1 MRTFLKL
8 LLLALL
14 AAGAWLAWMVLVPY
28 GPAIERLVLLR
39 PGSSA
44 RHIATDLHSAGV
56 VRSLPA
62 FLLLHYARGQKALK
76 AGEYRFDHRATALEV
91 YDRLVRGDVIT
102 HTVVIPEGFS
112 QFEIAATVEAAGL
125 ATREQFL
132 QVARTETALIS
143 DLDRGAASLEGY
155 LFPDTYQF
163 SRVQSPRDL
172 AAAMVRRFRQEAQA
186 LGLSSDVRHFVTL
199 ASIVEKE
206 TNVPEERAVVA
217 GVYFNRL
224 QKRMALA
231 ADPTVVYAAQLAGRY
246 RGAIYKSDLAFD
258 SPYNTYRYAG
268 LPPGPIANP
277 GRAALQAALKPAT
290 TDYYYF
296 VSDNHGSH
304 RFARTAREHARNV
317 AAYRRAVAQ
326 EGSR

>member
-14 AAGAWLAWMVLVPY
+14 AVGAWLAWMLLVPY
-28 GPAIERLVLLR
+28 GPAIEKLVLLR

-44 RHIATDLHSAGV
+44 RHIASDLESAGV
-56 VRSLPA
+56 VRNLPA
-62 FLLLHYARGQKALK
+62 FLLLHYARGQQTLK
-76 AGEYRFDHRATALEV
+76 AGEYRFDHPATALEV
-91 YDRLVRGDVIT
+91 YERLVRGDVIT

-112 QFEIAATVEAAGL
+112 QFEIAAAVEAAGL

-143 DLDRGAASLEGY
+143 DLDPGAASLEGY

-163 SRVQSPRDL
+163 SRTQSPRDL
-172 AAAMVRRFRQEAQA
+172 AAAMVRRFRQEAET
-186 LGLSSDVRHFVTL
+186 LGLRSNVRKVVTL

-206 TNVPEERAVVA
+206 TRVPEERPVVA
-217 GVYFNRL
+217 GVYSNRL
-224 QKRMALA
+224 QKKMALA
-231 ADPTVVYAAQLAGRY
+231 ADPTVAYAAQLAGRY

-277 GRAALQAALKPAT
+277 GRAALDAALKPAA
-290 TDYYYF
+290 TDHYYF
-296 VSDNHGSH
+296 VSDNRGAH
-304 RFARTAREHARNV
+304 RFARSAREHERNV
-317 AAYRRAVAQ
+317 AAYRRAVAR